1 MLCDGN
7 MFHTIHVVDGLG
19 KNRAAKF
26 TIPQYECRENLR
38 RTSIYNE
45 SQILSKRTSIESS
58 EPFIGSNDKKQTMVM
73 VTGAGLL
80 EPQYRD

>member
-7 MFHTIHVVDGLG
+7 MFHTIHVVEGLG

-38 RTSIYNE
+38 RTKTNHGDGYW
-45 SQILSKRTSIESS
+45 RWTA
-58 EPFIGSNDKKQTMVM
+58 
-73 VTGAGLL
+73 GAAVPGL
-80 EPQYRD
+80 RIIRAVATKNN

>member
-26 TIPQYECRENLR
+26 TIPEYECRENLR
-38 RTSIYNE
+38 RTSIYNYE
-45 SQILSKRTSIESS
+45 FQILSKRTSMNH
-58 EPFIGSNDKKQTMVM
+58 PN
-73 VTGAGLL
+73 LL
-80 EPQYRD
+80 LVLTIRNKPW